1 MDFEKVASTMTDGEI
16 VAAINIFC
24 EEQQRRRRVRRQKLI
39 DNFRQAFFE
48 LRNVGITP
56 KYYEEPGLSSAVYLE
71 DWEGFEFE

>member
-1 MDFEKVASTMTDGEI
+1 MNLTTMTDKELQT
-16 VAAINIFC
+16 AINAYY
-24 EEQQRRRRVRRQKLI
+24 EEQQRRKRVKREKLI

-56 KYYEEPGLSSAVYLE
+56 KYYEEPDGLSSAVYLE